1 MTRVNVVAA
10 TGQVGTGFLEESL
23 TTAAR
28 SADVIGCDGGSSDP
42 GPYYLGS
49 GEAQA
54 SPDALER
61 DLELMLE
68 AAIRADVPLV
78 IGSAGTAGGAP
89 HLDLV
94 RGLVTSIAARH
105 RWHFRLGCLG
115 SEIDAEAVAADF
127 RRGAVTPL
135 PGAPPLSEE
144 TILRTR
150 RIVAM
155 MGVEP
160 IQKALS
166 DGVRVVLCGRSSDV
180 SIFAALPVMRGAGR
194 GAAYHAAKVL
204 ECGASAVER
213 KAYPDAMCAS
223 IRDDHFEVEPPNPDF
238 RCTPQSV
245 AAHTLHENA
254 DPFRL
259 VEPGGVL
266 DMSEAVYTQS
276 GARAVRVSGS
286 RFHQNDDY
294 TVRLEGAA
302 LTGYRS
308 VAFAGIRDPLV
319 VGRVEDFLADVTS
332 TVRRKVRDS
341 LGLDQRAYSLTWR
354 VYGVDGVLGALE
366 RTVSTPHEVG
376 VLLDIVSPEQRR
388 SSAICAI
395 AWHTAL
401 HHPIAEY
408 SGGVSHLAFPFSPP
422 TMEAGPVY
430 EFSLNHVLHL
440 TDPCAPFQFAY
451 ENV

>member
-1 MTRVNVVAA
+1 MTRVDVVAA

-23 TTAAR
+23 TTAVR
-28 SADVIGCDGGSSDP
+28 TADVIGCDGGSSDP

-49 GEAQA
+49 GATQA

-68 AAIRADVPLV
+68 AAIRVDIPLV

-94 RGLVTSIAARH
+94 RGLVTSIAARR
-105 RWHFRLGCLG
+105 RWHFRLGCIG
-115 SEIDAEAVAADF
+115 SEIPAEKVAAEF
-127 RRGAVTPL
+127 RRGALTPL

-144 TILRTR
+144 AILGTE

-166 DGVRVVLCGRSSDV
+166 DGVQVVLCGRASDV

-194 GAAYHAAKVL
+194 AAAYHAAKVL

-223 IRDDHFEVEPPNPDF
+223 VRDDHFVVEPPNPAF

-254 DPFRL
+254 DPFRM

-266 DMSEAVYTQS
+266 DMSEAVYRQS
-276 GARAVRVSGS
+276 GERAVRVSGS
-286 RFHQNDDY
+286 RFHETGDY

-308 VAFAGIRDPLV
+308 VAIAGIRDPLV
-319 VGRVEDFLADVTS
+319 VRRAGDFLAEVTA

-341 LGLDQRAYSLTWR
+341 LGLGAEEYSLSWR

-376 VLLDIVSPEQRR
+376 VLLDVVSKDQRR

-401 HHPIAEY
+401 HHPVAEY

-440 TDPCAPFQFAY
+440 TDPCAPFAMSC
-451 ENV
+451 EDV